1 MSALSR
7 RARSSRLGLALLLAC
22 AGGLTQGEVAAAD
35 PNDDW
40 SDGYFH
46 STDQYPIPKLMLLT
60 TCTPDQMLAVV
71 KKTDPREFARWMT
84 EFKVHSP
91 EVQQGAIIWA
101 KAFFSMEP
109 GVRGPRRDV
118 SERIAGTFGD
128 LTDLAF
134 ADHAKIFFSNHG
146 IARRMTEQ
154 CKEYPKEDPSTWDW

>member
-1 MSALSR
+1 MTKKPR
-7 RARSSRLGLALLLAC
+7 RAFQLRSALALLLA
-22 AGGLTQGEVAAAD
+22 GGLTQAGAAAAD

-46 STDQYPIPKLMLLT
+46 STEEYPVPKVMLLT

-71 KKTDPREFARWMT
+71 KRTDPREFARWMT
-84 EFKVHSP
+84 EYKVHSQ
-91 EVQQGAIIWA
+91 EIQLSAQVWA
-101 KAFFSMEP
+101 RAFFSMEP

-128 LTDLAF
+128 PTDLMY
-134 ADHAKIFFSNHG
+134 ADHAKIFFSNHA

-154 CKEYPKEDPSTWDW
+154 CKDYPKDDPSVWDW